1 VKRPPK
7 KPARNSC
14 DPISAKSPN
23 RNEIQDA
30 ALAYIAEAPHKV
42 SPGELQ
48 KFLSIRYR
56 LDTPRA
62 RTIIKGLLAGGEL
75 SFTYEYGTSYLEIS
89 FQRPQRVTERIVIL
103 PPGVDLN
110 DTRASAVV
118 RIITG
123 ASFGSGRHP
132 TTRLAL
138 RGIDAAATLS
148 DCSFDQNGAVLLDI
162 GTGSGILAL
171 AALQLGFDRAVGIDP
186 DPCARAE
193 AVQNAALNGLGSRFL
208 ITDQPLAKLPREE
221 PFAMV
226 TANLRYPTL
235 VRLCAVIVSHLAP
248 AGWLVLSGI
257 KCDELAAV
265 MAVYGEKGF
274 VCRWRETEKGWVGLL
289 LRPCSS

>member
-1 VKRPPK
+1 M
-7 KPARNSC
+7 A
-14 DPISAKSPN
+14 D
-23 RNEIQDA
+23 
-30 ALAYIAEAPHKV
+30 
-42 SPGELQ
+42 
-48 KFLSIRYR
+48 
-56 LDTPRA
+56 
-62 RTIIKGLLAGGEL
+62 GEL

-103 PPGVDLN
+103 PAGVDLN
-110 DTRASAVV
+110 DTGASAVV
-118 RIITG
+118 RIISG

-132 TTRLAL
+132 STRLAL

-148 DCSFDQNGAVLLDI
+148 DCPFNQNEATLLDI

-171 AALQLGFDRAVGIDP
+171 AALQLGFDRAVGIDL

-193 AVQNAALNGLGSRFL
+193 AAQNAVLNGLGARFL
-208 ITDQPLAKLPREE
+208 IMDQPLTELLPEE

-235 VRLCAVIVSHLAP
+235 VRLCATIVSHLAP

-257 KCDELAAV
+257 KCDEQAAV

-289 LRPCSS
+289 LRPRFS